1 MILCT
6 LFNWKV
12 KMFEHITQ
20 YKNPNFGTFIIL
32 EKTGCVT
39 FIDTSNVKETNTYAC
54 IGDIYDATIVYKN
67 YRYYLDLGYDQKL
80 RCKIWIPIGRSN
92 VDQYLHY
99 KQQSNKK

>member
-1 MILCT
+1 
-6 LFNWKV
+6 
-12 KMFEHITQ
+12 MFDHITQ

-39 FIDTSNVKETNTYAC
+39 FVDASNAKETNTYAF
-54 IGDIYDATIVYKN
+54 IGDIYDATIVYKH
-67 YRYYLDLGYDQKL
+67 YRYYLDLGYDKNL
-80 RCKIWIPIGRSN
+80 RCKILIPIGRSN